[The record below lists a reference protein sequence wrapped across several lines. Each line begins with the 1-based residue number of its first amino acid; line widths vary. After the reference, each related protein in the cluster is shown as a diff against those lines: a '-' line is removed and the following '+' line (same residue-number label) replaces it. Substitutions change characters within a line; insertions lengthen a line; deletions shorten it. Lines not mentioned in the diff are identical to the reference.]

1 MWIKDT
7 PENRSLAA
15 IVERNAKASTGLN
28 LAKRAFWHGGGFA
41 LRVAGAGLGAGVMLA
56 GLGYGVNQAGEG
68 YDRVV
73 GNAKRLHEQQ
83 DFQARMTQEQE
94 QAEQKREKTFAAL
107 MSQEREEFFGKLAA
121 TTIHGT
127 VTGNVGLLDGQHV
140 TASGTVAL
148 PPDTTIHLDPNATV
162 RAVGDT
168 PDAPRAAPKL
178 LRQASAPAPKACRIA
193 QP

>member
-73 GNAKRLHEQQ
+73 GNAKRLYEQQ

-94 QAEQKREKTFAAL
+94 QAEQKERKDVRGLDVARTRGIFRQARRDDHSRHGNGQRWPFGRPACHGIGHGRFAAGHDN
-107 MSQEREEFFGKLAA
+107 S
-121 TTIHGT
+121 
-127 VTGNVGLLDGQHV
+127 
-140 TASGTVAL
+140 S
-148 PPDTTIHLDPNATV
+148 
-162 RAVGDT
+162 
-168 PDAPRAAPKL
+168 
-178 LRQASAPAPKACRIA
+178 
-193 QP
+193 